1 LVTGHK
7 PDYHNHC
14 KLEFGT
20 YVQTHEAHNNSMAP
34 RTVGT
39 IALHP
44 TGNSQGGYYFY
55 RLGSGKRINHYRWT
69 ELSMPVEVEK
79 RMGELAKNGNGL
91 AILGED
97 DEPSEI

>member
-1 LVTGHK
+1 
-7 PDYHNHC
+7 
-14 KLEFGT
+14 
-20 YVQTHEAHNNSMAP
+20 MAP